1 MRCSQLFV
9 PGNRPLKYGKCVS
22 RDRSRLWILMR
33 ECLFAFVSF
42 FSEKNCSTIEKQSA
56 ISVFQLPSQFQTEAR
71 CKTFLVKM
79 SFICIRVKEKHSVIA
94 VPAKCITDDDCL
106 KGEAVCLRSECHCTN
121 PLARGD
127 GRLICDSYRE
137 YIVIG
142 IKAFKQAFRLRERGF
157 KIAKRRRGKMKG
169 EIGEWG
175 EMLRRLPPSLSLG

>member
-1 MRCSQLFV
+1 ML
-9 PGNRPLKYGKCVS
+9 
-22 RDRSRLWILMR
+22 

-56 ISVFQLPSQFQTEAR
+56 ISEFQLHSHFQNEAK

-79 SFICIRVKEKHSVIA
+79 SFICMRINCMKMFTYINGFTLSLALRQRLEAARKWPIEEEHSVIA

-106 KGEAVCLRSECHCTN
+106 KGEAVCLRGECHCTN

-137 YIVIG
+137 YFVSG
-142 IKAFKQAFRLRERGF
+142 IKTFKQAFRLREREF
-157 KIAKRRRGKMKG
+157 KIAKRRQGKIKG
-169 EIGEWG
+169 E
-175 EMLRRLPPSLSLG
+175 